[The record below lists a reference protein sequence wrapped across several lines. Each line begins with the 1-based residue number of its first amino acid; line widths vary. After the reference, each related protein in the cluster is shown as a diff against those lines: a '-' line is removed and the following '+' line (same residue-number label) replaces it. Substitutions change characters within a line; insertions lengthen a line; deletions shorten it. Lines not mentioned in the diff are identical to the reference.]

1 MILIQKP
8 RDVIGG
14 LVVIAIGAGFFL
26 SGQELEMGTSFRM
39 GPGYFPTI
47 LSILMIGLG
56 AVIAVQALRAPTTEH
71 SFGQVPWRGL
81 LLLIGAVLFFGFV
94 VRGLG
99 LAPAV
104 LIVVL
109 TTAWAS
115 RYASLRS
122 SLPLSIGLAAFCAVL
137 FIRLLGLPLPLT
149 GPWLSVD
156 YWSPAPPRHQPQN
169 RQPHPGRRVSPMEL
183 LGDLGLG
190 FATALSPF
198 NLMYCFIGVLLGTAV
213 GVLPGLGPVATIAML
228 LPITFGL
235 PPVSSLIMLAGIYY
249 GAQYGGSTTAIL
261 INLPGESSSVV
272 TAIDGYQMAKKG
284 RAGPALATAALGSFF
299 AGTVATVLLAIAAP
313 PLADVALQFGPAEY
327 FSLMVLGL
335 VASVA
340 LASGSLLKAFTMIVL
355 GLLLG
360 LVGSDVETGT
370 QRFTFDMP
378 EMADGLNFVALSMGV
393 FGLGEILRNLEHE
406 HTRSVMVKHVSGL
419 MLSKADFKRIIGP
432 VLRGTALGSL
442 LGILPG
448 GGAML
453 ASFAAYTMEKKISP
467 NRAEFGKGAI
477 EGVAAPESANNAG
490 AQTSFIPM
498 LTLGIPSNPVMALMI
513 GAMIIQ
519 GITPG
524 PNVVTDE
531 PELFWGMIV
540 SMWVG
545 NLMLVLLNLPLI
557 GLWIRMLTIPYHL
570 LFPAIIAFCCIGA
583 FSVNNSVFDVFMM
596 ALFGLVGYALIKLDF
611 EPAPLLLGFVLGP
624 MLEEN
629 LRRAMLLSR
638 GSPSVFVTHPLS
650 LALLVISLALLI
662 IVVMPNI
669 RAKREEAFSE

>member
-1 MILIQKP
+1 M
-8 RDVIGG
+8 
-14 LVVIAIGAGFFL
+14 L
-26 SGQELEMGTSFRM
+26 S
-39 GPGYFPTI
+39 
-47 LSILMIGLG
+47 
-56 AVIAVQALRAPTTEH
+56 
-71 SFGQVPWRGL
+71 
-81 LLLIGAVLFFGFV
+81 
-94 VRGLG
+94 
-99 LAPAV
+99 
-104 LIVVL
+104 
-109 TTAWAS
+109 
-115 RYASLRS
+115 
-122 SLPLSIGLAAFCAVL
+122 
-137 FIRLLGLPLPLT
+137 
-149 GPWLSVD
+149 
-156 YWSPAPPRHQPQN
+156 
-169 RQPHPGRRVSPMEL
+169 
-183 LGDLGLG
+183 
-190 FATALSPF
+190 
-198 NLMYCFIGVLLGTAV
+198 
-213 GVLPGLGPVATIAML
+213 
-228 LPITFGL
+228 
-235 PPVSSLIMLAGIYY
+235 
-249 GAQYGGSTTAIL
+249 
-261 INLPGESSSVV
+261 
-272 TAIDGYQMAKKG
+272 
-284 RAGPALATAALGSFF
+284 
-299 AGTVATVLLAIAAP
+299 AP

-419 MLSKADFKRIIGP
+419 MLSKDDFKRIIGP

-467 NRAEFGKGAI
+467 NRAQFGKGAI

-557 GLWIRMLTIPYHL
+557 GLWVRMLTDPLPPAVPGDHRVL
-570 LFPAIIAFCCIGA
+570 LHRRLQRQQQRVRRLHDGPVRRGRLRADQARLRAGSA
-583 FSVNNSVFDVFMM
+583 AARLRPRTD
-596 ALFGLVGYALIKLDF
+596 AGG
-611 EPAPLLLGFVLGP
+611 EPAPRHAAQPRQPGC
-624 MLEEN
+624 
-629 LRRAMLLSR
+629 S
-638 GSPSVFVTHPLS
+638 
-650 LALLVISLALLI
+650 
-662 IVVMPNI
+662 
-669 RAKREEAFSE
+669 